1 MAHGAT
7 LMVAMRA
14 LSRLIGIFSTAILAR
29 ILTPDDFGLVVLG
42 ASVLNIAQML
52 SEVSLDAALIRMRA
66 PTPAHFDTAWTIGLL
81 RGAAVGIAVLVS
93 APYVAAAMHEPRVVP
108 ILWMLA
114 ATTVIQSFE
123 NVRMVDFQI
132 NMQFGAVFRYRLVTR
147 IASFVATLAL
157 AFVLRSYW
165 ALILST
171 LITAVVTV
179 SYSYVLRPYRPRLA
193 LAAWRDLFSFS
204 KWAVIGSYLAVIDI
218 YSINFLLG
226 WLGGARAMGLFQ
238 VSSQIAALPAS
249 EIAAPIRPPMYA
261 AFSRLLDDPSEL
273 ARVFVAGFGFLF
285 LVITPMALGIFA
297 TAPLI
302 VPLALG
308 PQWSDATAMI
318 EAIVFYALFDAIG
331 HYPQNLFIV
340 LNRQPRLIA
349 LSAVFLAVRVPA
361 AIYGG
366 MVGGATGAVYGMAAT
381 ALFGAVFWFVASLP
395 LIDVTARAVWLA
407 IWRTLVAGSVMVFVL
422 LILRRLWPAEHAYA
436 PLALQLLAFM
446 AVGTLL
452 HIGLLLLLWRLSGS
466 PAGAETRAIAI
477 ASRTV
482 QRLLRMRLAF
492 V

>member
-1 MAHGAT
+1 M
-7 LMVAMRA
+7 
-14 LSRLIGIFSTAILAR
+14 S
-29 ILTPDDFGLVVLG
+29 
-42 ASVLNIAQML
+42 
-52 SEVSLDAALIRMRA
+52 
-66 PTPAHFDTAWTIGLL
+66 
-81 RGAAVGIAVLVS
+81 LVS
-93 APYVAAAMHEPRVVP
+93 SP

-179 SYSYVLRPYRPRLA
+179 STPCPAPIPAAAGAGRLA
-193 LAAWRDLFSFS
+193 GFVQLLKMGSDRQLPRCDRHLQHQLPPGLARRRARQGAVPGFIADRRSAGQRDR
-204 KWAVIGSYLAVIDI
+204 
-218 YSINFLLG
+218 
-226 WLGGARAMGLFQ
+226 GAD
-238 VSSQIAALPAS
+238 
-249 EIAAPIRPPMYA
+249 PPPTYA

-436 PLALQLLAFM
+436 PLAFQLLAFM